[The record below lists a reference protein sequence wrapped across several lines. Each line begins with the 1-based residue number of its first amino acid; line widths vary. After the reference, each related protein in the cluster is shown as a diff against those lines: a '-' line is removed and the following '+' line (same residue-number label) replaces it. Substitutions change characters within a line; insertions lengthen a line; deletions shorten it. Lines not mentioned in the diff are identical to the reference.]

1 MAIRDDIL
9 SRITTNLSGHT
20 SYSISSEL
28 PYTTDQVLY
37 LKNMRTIYVDEQQ
50 EEVTALFNT
59 LDNNDINQTLTTVT
73 AYLAVDA
80 KNQTSDIDTVVSN
93 VLLARDGVTAPIK
106 DSNVTTEIE
115 NDVLTYTF
123 EYNFVT
129 V

>member
-50 EEVTALFNT
+50 EEVTALYNT

>member
-1 MAIRDDIL
+1 MAIRDDII

-20 SYSISSEL
+20 NYSISSEL

-37 LKNMRTIYVDEQQ
+37 LKNMRTVYVDEQQ

-59 LDNNDINQTLTTVT
+59 LDNNDINQSLTTVT

>member
-1 MAIRDDIL
+1 MAIRDDII

-59 LDNNDINQTLTTVT
+59 LDNNDINQSLTTVT